1 MRPRGLRSP
10 WRKATPTYWYEP
22 GQPSRM
28 VERARAIAE
37 DVAAGGDDM
46 GIERGDVLHMVLEDE
61 THLSGVVTEVTS
73 GEGGETVY
81 RVAQREIDPVVRE
94 WYER

>member
-22 GQPSRM
+22 DQPSRM

-37 DVAAGGDDM
+37 DVAAGGDGMTIAGATISVTLD
-46 GIERGDVLHMVLEDE
+46 LEARRW
-61 THLSGVVTEVTS
+61 V
-73 GEGGETVY
+73 
-81 RVAQREIDPVVRE
+81 P
-94 WYER
+94 